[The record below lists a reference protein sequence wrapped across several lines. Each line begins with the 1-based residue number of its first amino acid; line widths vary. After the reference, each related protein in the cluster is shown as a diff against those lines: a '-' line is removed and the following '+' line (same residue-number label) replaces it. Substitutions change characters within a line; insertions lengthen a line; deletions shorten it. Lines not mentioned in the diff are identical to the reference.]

1 VAPGVGRHIPAVG
14 RNCAEGGQQE
24 ATGGTVIYTTV
35 TDTLMAANY
44 DLLFG
49 KSRVLGSFPAPT
61 YVLCVRARRR
71 GRASSSSKVKVISP
85 MGKRQTAPGR
95 SVRAPG
101 RVGGRFRP
109 PSEDDQRAPPSQ

>member
-1 VAPGVGRHIPAVG
+1 VVTGGPTSPLPHANDGDATFQPFG

-24 ATGGTVIYTTV
+24 GTGGTVIYTVV
-35 TDTLMAANY
+35 TDTLMAASY

-49 KSRVLGSFPAPT
+49 KSRVLGSFSAPT
-61 YVLCVRARRR
+61 YVLCARARRR

-95 SVRAPG
+95 SVERPG
-101 RVGGRFRP
+101 G
-109 PSEDDQRAPPSQ
+109 